1 MKKTD
6 KKVSAILLA
15 AGKSKRFEQD
25 KTFYEIDGTPIAI
38 KSLLTIL
45 SIKFIE
51 KVFIVSSKDNFIKFK
66 DFIRGKDYEEKIVII
81 EGSNTRSASFLKA
94 VDHINDKNIHI
105 DYLIIHDAARPYA
118 TEKIYLKGIDLLEK
132 YDAVIPGLT
141 PTDTVKVINEDEFV
155 TKTLDRS
162 KLINVQT
169 PQFFNKKVFF
179 ENIRN
184 INPSEIYT
192 DDSSL
197 LDNTSINIKTIPGEI
212 NNIKITTKN
221 DIENN
226 LIYYGTGFDI
236 HELEKGSPL
245 RLGGLDIDFQ
255 YKLKGHSDG
264 DVLIH
269 SIIDS
274 ILGAASLGDIGKFFP
289 STDNSLKDIDSTLM
303 LKKVSDLITEKKFRI
318 VNLDNT
324 IIAQKPRMSK
334 YIENMKS
341 IISKILKID
350 IKLINI
356 KSTTTD
362 FIGIIGSEKAIASQS
377 ICSLKKN

>member
-1 MKKTD
+1 MNKADKT
-6 KKVSAILLA
+6 VSAILLA

-25 KTFYEIDGTPIAI
+25 KTFFEIDGTPIAI
-38 KSLLTIL
+38 KSLSTIL

-51 KVFIVSSKDNFIKFK
+51 KIFIVSSKDNFTKFK
-66 DFIRGKDYEEKIVII
+66 DFIRGKDYEDKIVILK
-81 EGSNTRSASFLKA
+81 GSNTRSASFLKA
-94 VDHINDKNIHI
+94 VDHINDNNIQI
-105 DYLIIHDAARPYA
+105 DYLIIHDAARPFA
-118 TEKIYLKGIDLLEK
+118 SEKIYQKGLDLLEN
-132 YDAVIPGLT
+132 YDAVIPGLS
-141 PTDTVKVINEDEFV
+141 PTDTVKVINENEFV

-162 KLINVQT
+162 KLMNVQT
-169 PQFFNKKVFF
+169 PQFFNKEVFF
-179 ENIRN
+179 ENIKN
-184 INPSEIYT
+184 VSPSEIYT

-197 LDNTSINIKTIPGEI
+197 LDNTSINIKIMPGEI

-221 DIENN
+221 DVENK
-226 LIYYGTGFDI
+226 LIYYGTGFDV
-236 HELEKGSPL
+236 HELEKGSSL
-245 RLGGLDIDFQ
+245 RLGGLDIDYQ

-289 STDNSLKDIDSTLM
+289 STDNSLKNLDSTIM
-303 LKKVSDLITEKKFRI
+303 LKKVSDLITKKRFKI

-334 YIENMKS
+334 YIENMKLR
-341 IISKILKID
+341 ISKILKID
-350 IKLINI
+350 IKQINI

-377 ICSLKKN
+377 ICSLKKV

>member
-38 KSLLTIL
+38 KSLLNIL

-118 TEKIYLKGIDLLEK
+118 TEKIYLKGLDLLEK

-324 IIAQKPRMSK
+324 IIVQKPRMSK